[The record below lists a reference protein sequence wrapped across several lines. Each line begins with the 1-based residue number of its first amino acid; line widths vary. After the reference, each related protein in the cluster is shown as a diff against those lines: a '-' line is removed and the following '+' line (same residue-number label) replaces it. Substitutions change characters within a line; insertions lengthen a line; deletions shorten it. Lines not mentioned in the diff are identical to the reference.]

1 MRVLKK
7 RSLNIMG
14 NVKVIEN
21 LKAQLLRVVADFY
34 TLLTRGSNVAEEA
47 IVECIS
53 SAIIILYVLGDKLG
67 YSASKIDDEI
77 KNSPWYKSVDCSIF
91 IGKIIN
97 ELSKNSSITPLLQ
110 GDPEIFKEVQKKLL
124 KK

>member
-1 MRVLKK
+1 MKK

-77 KNSPWYKSVDCSIF
+77 KNKLEFGIRSEDEIERE
-91 IGKIIN
+91 GKR
-97 ELSKNSSITPLLQ
+97 LSKL
-110 GDPEIFKEVQKKLL
+110 KEYIL
-124 KK
+124 KRRD